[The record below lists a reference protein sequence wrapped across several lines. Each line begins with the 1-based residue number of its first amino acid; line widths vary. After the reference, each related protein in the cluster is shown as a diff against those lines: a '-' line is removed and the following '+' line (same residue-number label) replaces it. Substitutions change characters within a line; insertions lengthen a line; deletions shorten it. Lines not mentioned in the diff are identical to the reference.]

1 MTVSQLLLR
10 GVAVIAAAAIPL
22 FGTAIDAV
30 AQTPPPIYGLNGTIA
45 TEGSIDAVDVAAH
58 TVVVKTV
65 DGARHVFHV
74 TKALLVHGSDKADEL
89 ESLRP
94 GVTVAVHYTVA
105 GAEETAQE
113 IDQLGA
119 GGLNV
124 GKGVVTRIDRGHKQI
139 TIRFENGVTE
149 TLELTDRA
157 AASVGQ
163 DLDRAVRDRAV
174 VMVYY
179 TDDTG
184 QKVVHFFKRAG

>member
-1 MTVSQLLLR
+1 M
-10 GVAVIAAAAIPL
+10 
-22 FGTAIDAV
+22 
-30 AQTPPPIYGLNGTIA
+30 
-45 TEGSIDAVDVAAH
+45 
-58 TVVVKTV
+58 
-65 DGARHVFHV
+65 
-74 TKALLVHGSDKADEL
+74 HGSDKADEL

-149 TLELTDRA
+149 TLQLTDRA

-163 DLDRAVRDRAV
+163 DLDRAVRDSAV
-174 VMVYY
+174 VMV
-179 TDDTG
+179 
-184 QKVVHFFKRAG
+184 